1 MLLEMELMF
10 KGNCWF
16 GTGNINGLMRVSV
29 GKVENKV
36 WVGKK
41 VEYMAEEVKKTV
53 LGKNNIKEFLV
64 DIPTKLV

>member
-1 MLLEMELMF
+1 MY

-16 GTGNINGLMRVSV
+16 GSGNINGLERVSV

-41 VEYMAEEVKKTV
+41 VEYMTGEVKKTV
-53 LGKNNIKEFLV
+53 LVKYNIKEFLV